1 MTPPSVLILGA
12 RSDIGRAVAR
22 RFAQSGASVILAAR
36 RADALADELADL
48 RIRFKVAAEAIEFD
62 VTDGEAER
70 FFDALPDLPHTV
82 VMVVGL
88 LGDQPRSEA
97 DLDAASAVMATN
109 YTGPACYLLA
119 AARRMATRGSGCI
132 VGISSVAGDRG
143 RQSNYV
149 YGSAKA
155 GFTAFLAGLR
165 NRLFRRGVT
174 VVTVKPGFVAT
185 AMTAGM
191 KLPPLLTAQPD
202 EVGQAIF
209 TAVTKGK
216 DTIYVR
222 PIWRLIMTVIRNVP
236 EVLFKRLSM

>member
-1 MTPPSVLILGA
+1 M
-12 RSDIGRAVAR
+12 
-22 RFAQSGASVILAAR
+22 
-36 RADALADELADL
+36 
-48 RIRFKVAAEAIEFD
+48 
-62 VTDGEAER
+62 TDGEAER
-70 FFDALPDLPHTV
+70 FFDALPALPHTV

-97 DLDAASAVMATN
+97 DLDAARAVMATN

-119 AARRMATRGSGCI
+119 AARRMAIRGSGCI

-165 NRLFRRGVT
+165 NRLFRQGVT

-209 TAVTKGK
+209 AAVTKGK

-222 PIWRLIMTVIRNVP
+222 AGLAADHGGDPDRAGNGVQANVP
-236 EVLFKRLSM
+236 VRQRRTDRIHFRRRRTGCHLLRFDIARPGRSILD